1 MFDFVHKK
9 SKISWKITILYA
21 FMFMMLI
28 FLVNLSIYFFLS
40 NFIDDNIKRSINNT
54 TELVLSQFS
63 GVGDPANFFNK
74 DILQQISRSEENIFF
89 RVLNKDGKLNAQ
101 SKYLENMEIPISA
114 KIEEFRSDNKILA
127 VKTIPMNNFV
137 FSRGYLQVVRDITF
151 EKNFLDFLIIVLTIA
166 AGIGALTS
174 VFLGY
179 FTTKKM
185 LSPINKVTE
194 TAREISSSDLGRRL
208 EVRGPDD
215 ELKKLALTFNSML
228 NRLEKSFKRQKQ
240 FVSDASHELR
250 TPISVIKGYVDLLDR
265 WGKEKEDVRDEA
277 IEAIKKET
285 ANMKHLMENLLLL
298 ARGDD
303 SELKKDEEL
312 FKINDFVVEIVKEFE
327 LMKKNTNIEVNAQKD
342 IYFYGDQS
350 LFKQLLRIFL
360 DNAVKFS
367 SQLGKIEIEIDKI
380 DSQNFY
386 FSVEDDGPGIAQADL
401 PNVFDRFYQADKS
414 RTRKENKGSGLGLAI
429 AKQIIDSYNGN
440 IDVESIEGKGTKFI
454 VVLPLAEKKDYN

>member
-1 MFDFVHKK
+1 MFDFFNKK

-21 FMFMMLI
+21 FMFMMLL

-40 NFIDDNIKRSINNT
+40 SFIDDNIQKSINNT
-54 TELVLSQFS
+54 SELVLSQFS
-63 GVGDPANFFNK
+63 GIGDPVNFFDA

-89 RVLNKDGKLNAQ
+89 RVLDKDGKVNAQ
-101 SKYLENMEIPISA
+101 SKYLENIDIPFSLE
-114 KIEEFRSDNKILA
+114 IEEFRSGSKIMA
-127 VKTIPMNNFV
+127 VKTIPVNKFV

-151 EKNFLDFLIIVLTIA
+151 EKNFLDFLIIVLTFA
-166 AGIGALTS
+166 AGIGALIS

-194 TAREISSSDLGRRL
+194 AAREISSSDLGRRL
-208 EVRGPDD
+208 EVSGPDD

-228 NRLEKSFKRQKQ
+228 DRLEKSFKRQKQ

-277 IEAIKKET
+277 IDAIKKET
-285 ANMKHLMENLLLL
+285 DNMKQLMENLLLL

-303 SELKKDEEL
+303 SELKKEEKL
-312 FKINDFVVEIVKEFE
+312 FDFNNLVEEIIKEFKV
-327 LMKKNTNIEVNAQKD
+327 MKFEINLIFEEDAKIE
-342 IYFYGDQS
+342 FYGDPN

-360 DNAVKFS
+360 DNAVKFTS
-367 SQLGKIEIEIDKI
+367 EKGEIKIKIGKLDKE
-380 DSQNFY
+380 NFY
-386 FSVEDDGPGIAQADL
+386 FSIADDGPGISQSDL
-401 PNVFDRFYQADKS
+401 PFIFDRFYQADKS
-414 RTRKENKGSGLGLAI
+414 RTRKSNKGSGLGLAI
-429 AKQIIDSYNGN
+429 AKQIIDSYNGR
-440 IDVESIEGKGTKFI
+440 IEIESEENEGTKFI
-454 VVLPLAEKKDYN
+454 IKLPLKEK